1 MIDVE
6 KWNKAS
12 DEAKMQAIETIKA
25 VMNENTLTKS
35 DNAII
40 TDYLLGKVKGEE

>member
-6 KWNKAS
+6 KWNKVT
-12 DEAKMQAIETIKA
+12 DEEKMSAIESIKA

-35 DNAII
+35 DNALI
-40 TDYLLGKVKGEE
+40 TDYLLNKVKED